1 LKNLLLLLLFI
12 PLVSCD
18 SEANNTN
25 KLEYPL
31 DDIWVFYKQTENDS
45 IRYYRKE
52 ALSNEEK
59 DLDYLTYIL
68 FNNMEI
74 EQGYFKYNS
83 NKKKSD
89 RKPFS
94 DLGEQ
99 VTFSVRFKNNI
110 RDSLVYNNTIDGVI
124 AGVKYSSTPSIKFVS
139 RDTLVIETKKV
150 DSLGTIIK
158 VNNKEFYLRKPMYS
172 SPEARAILINKKTD
186 LDLELITQKQY
197 DSIKN
202 KLSRYIAD

>member
-1 LKNLLLLLLFI
+1 MKKLILLLLLI

-18 SEANNTN
+18 STENNNTN
-25 KLEYPL
+25 KFEYPL
-31 DDIWVFYKQTENDS
+31 DDVWVFYKQTENDS
-45 IRYYRKE
+45 IVYYKKE

-59 DLDYLTYIL
+59 DLDYLNYTL

-74 EQGYFKYNS
+74 EQGYFDYNS
-83 NKKKSD
+83 KRKKSD

-110 RDSLVYNNTIDGVI
+110 RDSLVYHNTFDGV
-124 AGVKYSSTPSIKFVS
+124 KFSSTPSIKFVS
-139 RDTLVIETKKV
+139 RDTLVIETKEV

-158 VNNKEFYLRKPMYS
+158 LNIKEFYLRKSMYS
-172 SPEARAILINKKTD
+172 STEARAILINKKTD
-186 LDLELITQKQY
+186 LDLELITQEEY

-202 KLSRYIAD
+202 KLSRYITD